1 MSESVIKM
9 HGLEDLGIHV
19 GVRCYALNSYPQSS
33 LAGASGSWQ
42 EGDAREG
49 TRKRMGFR

>member
-9 HGLEDLGIHV
+9 HGLEDLGISV
-19 GVRCYALNSYPQSS
+19 GVRCYALNSYLQSP
-33 LAGASGSWQ
+33 LTGASGSWR
-42 EGDAREG
+42 EGDGREG